1 MTAIVSQGEV
11 NMRAVFRKFDKDSDG
26 FISVKDL
33 ISVFKELGE
42 DIRDEELKEHLHNA
56 GLGNSQNTMISYES
70 FQRIS
75 KQILRET
82 KRERR
87 LKRVFQEFDAEKKGF
102 IEAQGI
108 KRVLRRLRIEY
119 TESDIDL
126 MIKMADTKG
135 EGRVDFEEFLQIF
148 NDSDDI

>member
-1 MTAIVSQGEV
+1 MTAITHHQQV
-11 NMRAVFRKFDKDSDG
+11 NLRLIFRKFDKDSDG

-33 ISVFKELGE
+33 IGVFKELGE
-42 DIRDEELKEHLHNA
+42 EIREEELKEQLHNA
-56 GLGNSQNTMISYES
+56 GLGHSPNTMISYQSFES
-70 FQRIS
+70 IS

-82 KRERR
+82 NRERR

-108 KRVLRRLRIEY
+108 MRVLTRLRIDFMD
-119 TESDIDL
+119 SDIDL
-126 MIKMADTKG
+126 MIKVADTKG
-135 EGRVDFEEFLQIF
+135 DGSVDYEEFVQIF